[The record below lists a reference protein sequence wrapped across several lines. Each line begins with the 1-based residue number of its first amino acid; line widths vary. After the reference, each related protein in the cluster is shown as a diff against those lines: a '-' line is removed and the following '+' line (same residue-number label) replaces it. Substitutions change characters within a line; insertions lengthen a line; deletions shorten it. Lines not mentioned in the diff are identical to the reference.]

1 MKLNTESKEVKHQEK
16 KVDFHDIYR
25 QDFIGL
31 IYGSKNDVI
40 FEVSDKSMEEVIK
53 KIENQ
58 LDLKANDF
66 AYVKII
72 ARLFKKK
79 NNLILQENYHY
90 FYKDE
95 ADNLLEKEIKKRK
108 E

>member
-1 MKLNTESKEVKHQEK
+1 MKLNTESKDDMQQEK
-16 KVDFHDIYR
+16 KVNFHDVYR
-25 QDFIGL
+25 QDFIGY
-31 IYGSKNDVI
+31 IYNLDNDII
-40 FEVSDKSMEEVIK
+40 FEIKDNSMEEVIK

-58 LDLKANDF
+58 LTTTNNF
-66 AYVKII
+66 AYVKIV

-95 ADNLLEKEIKKRK
+95 VDNLLENEIKKRK

>member
-1 MKLNTESKEVKHQEK
+1 MKLNTEIKENKHQEK
-16 KVDFHDIYR
+16 QVNFHDVYR

-31 IYGSKNDVI
+31 IYNSKGDVI

-90 FYKDE
+90 FYKEEVDKI
-95 ADNLLEKEIKKRK
+95 LEKEIEKRK